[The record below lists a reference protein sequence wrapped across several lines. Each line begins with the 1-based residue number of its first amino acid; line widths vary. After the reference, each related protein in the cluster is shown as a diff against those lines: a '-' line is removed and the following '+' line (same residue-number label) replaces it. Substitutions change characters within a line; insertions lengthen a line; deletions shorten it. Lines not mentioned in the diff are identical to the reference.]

1 MPAALPC
8 LRTVQESIH
17 AEYHPLSEKQ
27 FQFDDLFGKFA
38 APLVMAISEDATR
51 VISRVEYDS
60 ETNRL
65 VGFVLLCNSYGLP
78 LADSLLAVSLEVIEE
93 CFKSQAFSKFGY
105 VFLAQHVLAFV

>member
-1 MPAALPC
+1 MAYSFVQQNMPAALPC

-27 FQFDDLFGKFA
+27 FQFDDLFGYLKKFA

-60 ETNRL
+60 ERGNTHP
-65 VGFVLLCNSYGLP
+65 GKH
-78 LADSLLAVSLEVIEE
+78 ASL
-93 CFKSQAFSKFGY
+93 
-105 VFLAQHVLAFV
+105 